1 MQVTTLAGLF
11 GYPSFIFIMF
21 AILIVIANILVGV
34 SIIPQD
40 KRKKGYK
47 VHRIIYCAVV
57 ICYGI
62 FLWTMY
68 SAAKNEW
75 LNYVV
80 LAYLLFAIPIT
91 RRVNITLHAVIASV
105 GLVLV
110 IAVATF
116 SVL

>member
-40 KRKKGYK
+40 KRKKRYK
-47 VHRIIYCAVV
+47 VHRIIYYVFM
-57 ICYGI
+57 ICYGM
-62 FLWTMY
+62 FLWVTY
-68 SAAKNEW
+68 SHAKNEW
-75 LNYVV
+75 LNYAV
-80 LAYLLFAIPIT
+80 LAYFLFVVPMT
-91 RRVNITLHAVIASV
+91 RRINITLHAVIASV
-105 GLVLV
+105 GLVLL
-110 IAVATF
+110 ITVATF

>member
-1 MQVTTLAGLF
+1 MQVTTLEELF
-11 GYPSFIFIMF
+11 RYPGFIFIF
-21 AILIVIANILVGV
+21 LTILITIANILVGV
-34 SIIPQD
+34 SILPQD

-68 SAAKNEW
+68 SASKNEW

>member
-47 VHRIIYCAVV
+47 IHRVIYYVVV
-57 ICYGI
+57 ICYSI
-62 FLWTMY
+62 FLWVSYALT
-68 SAAKNEW
+68 KNGW
-75 LNYVV
+75 LNYAV
-80 LAYLLFAIPIT
+80 LVYFLFAIPIT
-91 RRVNITLHAVIASV
+91 RRINITLHAVIASV